1 MPDTTT
7 DLSTRLAFSIY
18 QSPGVYALL
27 LGSGMSRAAQI
38 PTGWEITLDL
48 VRRLAALDGVSSHSD
63 WAAWYRKSTGKEPD
77 YSEVVRELGR
87 SPEERRAL
95 LHSYMEP
102 TDEERGRGVKT
113 PTEAHRAVARLVRDG
128 YVRVIVTTNFDRL
141 MENALREHGVEPTVV
156 ASEDALRG
164 AEPAAHSSCFLFKL
178 HGDYKDSRIRNTDA
192 ELSEYPEGYDA
203 FLDRVFDEYGLV
215 VCGWSG
221 EWDAALRNAVLR
233 APSRRYPTYWAARGE
248 PGGAAGELIAHRRAS
263 VVPISDADS
272 FFGDLANRLEVVARS
287 HRQSPQ
293 NVEMLLGTV
302 KQLLAE
308 PERNRIALE
317 DLLSSEIRKLL
328 DNETIASM
336 PLHGDVTREE
346 FQRRV
351 AVYEAATEP
360 LARVLALLGRW
371 GSDMEFDSVLNAILA
386 VFRSANEPQGGM
398 SLWLELREYPSVL
411 LVSAYGLSLVQARR
425 WDVLHRLFNR
435 RIERYQSP
443 KPERLVDVLYAGWW
457 GADDHW
463 KLLEGMENN
472 RLALSNHLAELFSE
486 WGGET
491 MGLLADFDR
500 LYDTWEI
507 VATVEFMGQYSQA
520 ELGTG
525 ERPFV
530 PLGRFSLGR
539 RRNVLPRV
547 LNGALVADL
556 LAAGFSEGNRERL
569 LLAARQ
575 MGKRGSW

>member
-1 MPDTTT
+1 
-7 DLSTRLAFSIY
+7 
-18 QSPGVYALL
+18 
-27 LGSGMSRAAQI
+27 MSRAAQI

-63 WAAWYRKSTGKEPD
+63 WAAWYRESAGKEPD
-77 YSEVVRELGR
+77 YSEIVRELGG

-141 MENALREHGVEPTVV
+141 IENALREHGVEPTVV

-164 AEPAAHSSCFLFKL
+164 AEPAAHSSCFLVKL
-178 HGDYKDSRIRNTDA
+178 HGDYKDPRIRNTDP
-192 ELSEYPEGYDA
+192 ELSEYPEAYDA
-203 FLDRVFDEYGLV
+203 FLDRVLDEYGLV

-248 PGGAAGELIAHRRAS
+248 PGGAAAALIAHRRAS

-317 DLLSSEIRKLL
+317 DLLSSEMRKLL

-336 PLHGDVTREE
+336 PLHGDVTRDE

-360 LARVLALLGRW
+360 LARVLAVLGRW
-371 GSDMEFDSVLNAILA
+371 GSDTEFDSVLNAILA
-386 VFRSANEPQGGM
+386 VFRSANEQQGGM

-411 LVSAYGLSLVQARR
+411 LATAYGLSLVQARR
-425 WDVLHRLFNR
+425 WGVLHRLFDH

-443 KPERLVDVLYAGWW
+443 EPERLVEVLYAGWW
-457 GADDHW
+457 GASDHW

-472 RLALSNHLAELFSE
+472 WLALSNHLAELYSE
-486 WGGET
+486 WGGGT
-491 MGLLADFDR
+491 MGLLPDFDR
-500 LYDTWEI
+500 LYDTWEV
-507 VATVEFMGQYSQA
+507 VATLEFMGRYTQA

-525 ERPFV
+525 ERPFF
-530 PLGRFSLGR
+530 PLGRFSSGR
-539 RRNVLPRV
+539 RRDVLPRV
-547 LNGALVADL
+547 LTGALVSDL
-556 LAAGFSEGNRERL
+556 LEAGFSDGSRERL
-569 LLAARQ
+569 VLAARK
-575 MGKRGSW
+575 MGEQRHW